1 MEIKLHPNNVQAV
14 QYRLNGGK
22 TASMRFDING
32 FLTDID
38 VEQTL
43 CSNLKCDKAKM
54 PLTDEVPKKPVEKD
68 KMDGAFE
75 RSKRL
80 MDNLFSSDGSFNTP
94 KTEGTKNDGT
104 VSLPDEKIGKIKTSF
119 DRFIGQWNEAGFE
132 YWDKADEAKRDA
144 KRDALI
150 TDFILDNKKVFS
162 RGCVRALLENI
173 LEENKATE
181 QPLEQENNE
190 PCDNEEN
197 KEEEQIKDG
206 E

>member
-1 MEIKLHPNNVQAV
+1 MEIKLHPNNIQTV
-14 QYRLNGGK
+14 QYKLSRGK
-22 TASMRFDING
+22 TANMRFDANG

-38 VEQTL
+38 IEQTL
-43 CSNLKCDKAKM
+43 CSNPENDKAKQ
-54 PLTDEVPKKPVEKD
+54 PLTDEFPKKSVEKS
-68 KMDGAFE
+68 KMGGAFE

-80 MDNLFSSDGSFNTP
+80 MDNLFNPDGAFKPTKVESA
-94 KTEGTKNDGT
+94 KNDGT

-119 DRFIGQWNEAGFE
+119 DRFIGQWNEAGLE

-181 QPLEQENNE
+181 QPLEQGNDK
-190 PCDNEEN
+190 PCNDEDN
-197 KEEEQIKDG
+197 KEEEQVKDG

>member
-1 MEIKLHPNNVQAV
+1 MEIKLHPNNIQTV
-14 QYRLNGGK
+14 QYKLNGGK
-22 TASMRFDING
+22 AANMRFDANG

-38 VEQTL
+38 IEQIL
-43 CSNLKCDKAKM
+43 CSNPENDKAKQ
-54 PLTDEVPKKPVEKD
+54 PLTDEFPKKSVEKS
-68 KMDGAFE
+68 KMGNAFE

-80 MDNLFSSDGSFNTP
+80 MDNLFNSDGAFNTP
-94 KTEGTKNDGT
+94 KVESAKNDGT
-104 VSLPDEKIGKIKTSF
+104 VSIPDEKIGKIKTSF

-181 QPLEQENNE
+181 QPLEQEHNE
-190 PCDNEEN
+190 LCDNEEH
-197 KEEEQIKDG
+197 KEEEQVKDG